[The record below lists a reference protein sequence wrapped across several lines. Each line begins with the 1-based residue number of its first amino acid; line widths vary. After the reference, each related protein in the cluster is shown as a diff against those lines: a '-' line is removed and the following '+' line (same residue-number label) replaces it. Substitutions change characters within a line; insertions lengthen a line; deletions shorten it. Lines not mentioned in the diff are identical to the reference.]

1 MDMELAELE
10 AFITIAELG
19 TFTGAARVLHVS
31 QPAISRRIDL
41 LEHELGSSLFQR
53 DRSGARLTDAGEALL
68 PFAAAVLASVRDG
81 KAAVEGLR
89 QDGAGTTTLAL
100 VGTLAST
107 SLVER
112 LAVFRDTHPA
122 VRLMLRTQTSDGVSH
137 LVQRG
142 DASIGLRY
150 FAAPAMSLESMYV
163 WSERM
168 VVVSSSLSRLVTAD
182 RVCVDDLDG
191 VPWVTY
197 PVGTGS
203 SGEPF
208 ARAMERHL
216 VRIGLPDAERIEID
230 SLTTQKRMIEVDFGI
245 GLLPESAVA
254 EETRVGSLR
263 VVDLPELAAS
273 APVFLV
279 RRRGGYES
287 AATRALV
294 DVLTGGNAHIPE
306 ATDEPRVRP

>member
-53 DRSGARLTDAGEALL
+53 DRSGARLTDAGETLL

-112 LAVFRDTHPA
+112 LAVFRDTRPA
-122 VRLMLRTQTSDGVSH
+122 VKLMLRTQTSDGVTH

-150 FAAPAMSLESMYV
+150 FAAPAMSLESTHV

-168 VVVSSSLSRLVTAD
+168 VVVSSSSTRLVTAA
-182 RVCVDDLDG
+182 RVRVDDLND

-197 PVGTGS
+197 PVGAGS

-216 VRIGLPDAERIEID
+216 VRIGVPDAERIEID
-230 SLTTQKRMIEVDFGI
+230 SLTAQKRMIEVDFGI

-254 EETRVGSLR
+254 EETRAGSLR
-263 VVDLPELAAS
+263 IVDLPELDAS

-287 AATRALV
+287 PATRALV
-294 DVLTGGNAHIPE
+294 DVLTGANPSIAEG
-306 ATDEPRVRP
+306 TDEPRVRP